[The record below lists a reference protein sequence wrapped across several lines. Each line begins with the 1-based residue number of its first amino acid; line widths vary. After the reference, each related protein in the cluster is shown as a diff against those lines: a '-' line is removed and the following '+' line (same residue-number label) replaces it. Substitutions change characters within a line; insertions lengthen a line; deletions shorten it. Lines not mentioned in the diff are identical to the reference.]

1 MQEIMCPGI
10 ENPKEGMVDPGVMDT
25 DLEMSIARA
34 KGLETKPVL
43 KMTTTRANM
52 VVLKTNTN
60 SEVIRNLKAD
70 MGPTDTSLKEDM
82 DRKEDMNLKADM
94 DPKADT
100 SLKEDMDHK
109 EDMDLKAAMGL
120 AMSTAL
126 GLGTLHRRD
135 MDRTT
140 ASVMAV
146 VNTDTEIQNVVAT

>member
-82 DRKEDMNLKADM
+82 DHKEDMNLKV
-94 DPKADT
+94 
-100 SLKEDMDHK
+100 
-109 EDMDLKAAMGL
+109 AMGL

-146 VNTDTEIQNVVAT
+146 VNTDIEIQNVVAT